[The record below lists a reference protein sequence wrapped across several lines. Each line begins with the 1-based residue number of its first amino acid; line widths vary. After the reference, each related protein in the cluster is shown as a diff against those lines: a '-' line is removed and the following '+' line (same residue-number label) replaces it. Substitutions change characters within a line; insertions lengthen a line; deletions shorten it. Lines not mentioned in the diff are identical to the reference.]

1 MESMKKKD
9 IQFNLRIPEDLKLKI
24 DEAAKINQRSINAET
39 MSRLYDSFVMDN
51 NIHLE
56 AAKVIENFLQARTPT
71 QRKKDVAERLTFL
84 FNQIKKSKYFD
95 QLTIAELA
103 YKIDENS
110 ADSAESWFRAE
121 MEPTF
126 NQLERIADFLS
137 ANSNWL
143 LFGKERPFKVES
155 FRFDENLDKD
165 LRWLLTPNPEKA
177 FLKNQS
183 VREVKFLRS
192 LNAEGSLIVA
202 KLYSNHYVEC
212 FQTPYHISD
221 VTGVGGYNSLLYL
234 CLLFKTLKKYH
245 GSYHHPN
252 IYSYLISEEVTKKI
266 WSEETHPLPL
276 IDQLHQIPWMD
287 DLADKSPN
295 RSLDELYW
303 KGFDLLRSRLIKDF
317 NEKEYI
323 QNILKDSE
331 FHIKHPMTFD

>member
-155 FRFDENLDKD
+155 FRFNEYLDKD
-165 LRWLLTPNPEKA
+165 LKWLLTPNPEKT
-177 FLKNQS
+177 FLKDQS
-183 VREVKFLRS
+183 VKEVKFLRS
-192 LNAEGSLIVA
+192 LNTDGSLLIA
-202 KLYSNHYVEC
+202 KLYSNHYLEC
-212 FQTPYHISD
+212 FHTPYHISE
-221 VTGVGGYNSLLYL
+221 VNGFGGYNSLLYL
-234 CLLFKTLKKYH
+234 CLIFHTLKKYH
-245 GSYHHPN
+245 GSHNYPN
-252 IYSYLISEEVTKKI
+252 VYSFVISEEITEKI
-266 WSEETHPLPL
+266 WSQEVHPLPL
-276 IDQLHQIPWMD
+276 IDQLHQTPWMD
-287 DLADKSPN
+287 DLADKLPE
-295 RSLDELYW
+295 RSMDEFYW
-303 KGFDLLRSRLIKDF
+303 QGFDLLRSRLIKDF

-323 QNILKDSE
+323 QKILHDSE
-331 FHIKHPMTFD
+331 FHIKHPMNFD

>member
-1 MESMKKKD
+1 MKKKD

-24 DEAAKINQRSINAET
+24 DEAAKVNQRSINAET

-71 QRKKDVAERLTFL
+71 QRKKDVAERLNFL
-84 FNQIKKSKYFD
+84 FNEIKKSLHFKD
-95 QLTIAELA
+95 LTVAELA
-103 YKIDENS
+103 YKIGESS

-126 NQLERIADFLS
+126 NQLEQIANFLS

-155 FRFDENLDKD
+155 FRFDENIDKD
-165 LRWLLTPNPEKA
+165 IRWLLTPNPEKE

-183 VREVKFLRS
+183 VKEVKFIRC

-202 KLYSNHYVEC
+202 KLYSNQYLEC
-212 FQTPYHISD
+212 FHTPYHISD
-221 VTGVGGYNSLLYL
+221 ITGVGGYNSLLYL

-245 GSYHHPN
+245 SSYHHPN
-252 IYSYLISEEVTKKI
+252 IYSFLISEEMAKKI
-266 WSEETHPLPL
+266 WAEETHPLPL
-276 IDQLHQIPWMD
+276 IDQLRHIPWMD
-287 DLADKSPN
+287 DLADALPN
-295 RSLDELYW
+295 RSLDEFYW
-303 KGFDLLRSRLIKDF
+303 QGFDVLRSRLIKDF
-317 NEKEYI
+317 NEKEFI
-323 QNILKDSE
+323 KHHWNDSE
-331 FHIKHPMTFD
+331 FHIKHPMNFD

>member
-1 MESMKKKD
+1 MKKKD

-24 DEAAKINQRSINAET
+24 DEGAKLKQRSVHAEI

-71 QRKKDVAERLTFL
+71 QRKEDVAERLNFL
-84 FNQIKKSKYFD
+84 FNEVKKSLHFQD
-95 QLTIAELA
+95 LTIAELA
-103 YKIDENS
+103 YKIGESS

-126 NQLERIADFLS
+126 NQLEQIANFLS
-137 ANSNWL
+137 ANPNWL

-155 FRFDENLDKD
+155 FRFDEDIDKD
-165 LRWLLTPNPEKA
+165 IRWLLTPNPEKE

-183 VREVKFLRS
+183 VKEVKFIRCLS
-192 LNAEGSLIVA
+192 AEGSLIVV
-202 KLYSNHYVEC
+202 KLYSNQYLEC
-212 FQTPYHISD
+212 FHTPYHVSD

-266 WSEETHPLPL
+266 WSEEVHPLPL

-287 DLADKSPN
+287 DLADKLPN
-295 RSLDELYW
+295 RSLDEFYW
-303 KGFDLLRSRLIKDF
+303 QGFDVLRSRLIKDF

-323 QNILKDSE
+323 QKLMKDSE

>member
-1 MESMKKKD
+1 MKKKD
-9 IQFNLRIPEDLKLKI
+9 IQFNLRIPEDLKSKI
-24 DEAAKINQRSINAET
+24 DEAAKVNQRSINSET

-71 QRKKDVAERLTFL
+71 QRKKDVAERLNYL
-84 FNQIKKSKYFD
+84 FNEIKKSLHFKD
-95 QLTIAELA
+95 LTVAELA
-103 YKIDENS
+103 YKIGESS
-110 ADSAESWFRAE
+110 ADSAESWFKAE

-126 NQLERIADFLS
+126 NQLEQIANFLS
-137 ANSNWL
+137 SNQNWL

-155 FRFDENLDKD
+155 FRFDESIDKD
-165 LRWLLTPNPEKA
+165 IRWLLTPNPEKE

-183 VREVKFLRS
+183 VKEVKFIRC

-202 KLYSNHYVEC
+202 KLYSNQYLEC
-212 FQTPYHISD
+212 FHTPYNVSD

-245 GSYHHPN
+245 GSYKHPN
-252 IYSYLISEEVTKKI
+252 IYSFLISEEIAIKI

-276 IDQLHQIPWMD
+276 IDQLRQIPWMD
-287 DLADKSPN
+287 DLADELPN
-295 RSLDELYW
+295 RSLDEFYW
-303 KGFDLLRSRLIKDF
+303 QGFDLLRSRLIKDF

-323 QNILKDSE
+323 QKIWNDSD
-331 FHIKHPMTFD
+331 FHIKHPLSFD

>member
-155 FRFDENLDKD
+155 FRFDEDLDKD

-202 KLYSNHYVEC
+202 KLYSNQYLEC
-212 FQTPYHISD
+212 FHTPYHVSD
-221 VTGVGGYNSLLYL
+221 ITGIGGYNSLLYL
-234 CLLFKTLKKYH
+234 YLLFKTLKKYH
-245 GSYHHPN
+245 SSYHYPN
-252 IYSYLISEEVTKKI
+252 IDSFLISEEAAKKI

-276 IDQLHQIPWMD
+276 IDQLRQIPWMD
-287 DLADKSPN
+287 DLTDASYN
-295 RSLDELYW
+295 RSLDEFYW
-303 KGFDLLRSRLIKDF
+303 QGFDLLRSRLINDF
-317 NEKEYI
+317 NEKELI
-323 QNILKDSE
+323 QNHWNDSE
-331 FHIKHPMTFD
+331 FHTKHPMTFD

>member
-1 MESMKKKD
+1 MKKKD

-24 DEAAKINQRSINAET
+24 DEAAKVNQRSINAET

-71 QRKKDVAERLTFL
+71 QRKKDVAERLNFL
-84 FNQIKKSKYFD
+84 FNEVKKSQHFKH
-95 QLTIAELA
+95 LTIAELA
-103 YKIDENS
+103 YKIGESS

-126 NQLERIADFLS
+126 NQLEQIANFLS

-155 FRFDENLDKD
+155 FRFDENIDKD
-165 LRWLLTPNPEKA
+165 IRWLLTPNPEKE

-183 VREVKFLRS
+183 VKEVKFIRC

-202 KLYSNHYVEC
+202 KLYSNQYLEC
-212 FQTPYHISD
+212 FHTPYHVSD
-221 VTGVGGYNSLLYL
+221 ITGVGGYNSLLYL

-252 IYSYLISEEVTKKI
+252 IYSFLISEEVAKKI
-266 WSEETHPLPL
+266 WSEEAHPLPL
-276 IDQLHQIPWMD
+276 IDQLRQLPWMD
-287 DLADKSPN
+287 DLADALPN
-295 RSLDELYW
+295 GSLDESYW
-303 KGFDLLRSRLIKDF
+303 RGFDVLRSRLIKDF
-317 NEKEYI
+317 NEKEYFQKI
-323 QNILKDSE
+323 WNDSE
-331 FHIKHPMTFD
+331 FHIKHPLNFD

>member
-1 MESMKKKD
+1 MKKKD

-110 ADSAESWFRAE
+110 ADCAESWFRAE

-155 FRFDENLDKD
+155 FRFDEDLDKD
-165 LRWLLTPNPEKA
+165 LRWLLTPNPEKS

-202 KLYSNHYVEC
+202 KLYWLYG
-212 FQTPYHISD
+212 ISS
-221 VTGVGGYNSLLYL
+221 VFNNSM
-234 CLLFKTLKKYH
+234 
-245 GSYHHPN
+245 
-252 IYSYLISEEVTKKI
+252 I
-266 WSEETHPLPL
+266 
-276 IDQLHQIPWMD
+276 
-287 DLADKSPN
+287 
-295 RSLDELYW
+295 
-303 KGFDLLRSRLIKDF
+303 
-317 NEKEYI
+317 
-323 QNILKDSE
+323 
-331 FHIKHPMTFD
+331 

>member
-1 MESMKKKD
+1 MVVHL
-9 IQFNLRIPEDLKLKI
+9 FL
-24 DEAAKINQRSINAET
+24 
-39 MSRLYDSFVMDN
+39 N
-51 NIHLE
+51 NNKAL
-56 AAKVIENFLQARTPT
+56 
-71 QRKKDVAERLTFL
+71 
-84 FNQIKKSKYFD
+84 
-95 QLTIAELA
+95 
-103 YKIDENS
+103 
-110 ADSAESWFRAE
+110 
-121 MEPTF
+121 
-126 NQLERIADFLS
+126 DFLPI
-137 ANSNWL
+137 NSI
-143 LFGKERPFKVES
+143 
-155 FRFDENLDKD
+155 
-165 LRWLLTPNPEKA
+165 
-177 FLKNQS
+177 KN
-183 VREVKFLRS
+183 
-192 LNAEGSLIVA
+192 GGIT
-202 KLYSNHYVEC
+202 
-212 FQTPYHISD
+212 QTPYHISD
-221 VTGVGGYNSLLYL
+221 VIGVGGYNSLLYL